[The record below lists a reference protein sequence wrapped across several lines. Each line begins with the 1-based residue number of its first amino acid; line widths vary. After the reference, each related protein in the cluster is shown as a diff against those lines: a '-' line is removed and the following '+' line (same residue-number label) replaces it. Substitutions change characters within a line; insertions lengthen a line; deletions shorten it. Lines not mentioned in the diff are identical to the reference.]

1 VPAGVGLV
9 PSSLQTES
17 HLEAG
22 LTAAPGQT
30 VTALGDKVVMR
41 HPGLVAAAI
50 AAATALS
57 SKQGRE
63 MLESKLQPLFMPAA
77 SVASVEEDNELTS
90 LPLSSR
96 RARR

>member
-1 VPAGVGLV
+1 MPAGLGLV

-57 SKQGRE
+57 SQQGRE
-63 MLESKLQPLFMPAA
+63 ILESKLQPLFMPAA
-77 SVASVEEDNELTS
+77 SVEDDKELTS

-96 RARR
+96 RTRR